1 MVKVTENFTLAE
13 LTASPAAKRLGLK
26 NNPSPSEIENLRHLC
41 INILERVREHYNR
54 PIKINSGYR
63 SPKVNAAVKGSVT
76 SQHRY
81 GEAVDF
87 EIPGIANKD
96 IADWI
101 ADNLEFDQ
109 IILEFYNPREGP
121 SSGWVHVSLKR
132 VGKNRRQRLIAQKS
146 PRGTV
151 YKQVADFN
159 PLTKANSS
167 TLRAPV
173 IAASQPL
180 SPLASFQKKI
190 GETPDGRFG
199 RRTIRAG
206 AKWFGLSDV
215 RAAHFF
221 GQCAHETQNFTKFV
235 ENLNYSAQGLLTEF
249 PSHFTRESAQK
260 FARNQEAIAN
270 RIYGNKNGN
279 IHQGDGW
286 KFIGRGACHLSG
298 RANYQE
304 FADAINRQDI
314 MSNPDIVANEL
325 AFESAKFF
333 FDNNKLWGICDAG
346 INDIAITA
354 LTKSINGGTKG
365 LAERKELTRKMY
377 SMLKEL

>member
-1 MVKVTENFTLAE
+1 MTKVTENFTLAE

-26 NNPSPSEIENLRHLC
+26 NNPSPAEIENLRHVCL
-41 INILERVREHYNR
+41 NILERVREHYNR
-54 PIKINSGYR
+54 PLKINSGYR

-87 EIPGIANKD
+87 EIPGIPNKE

-109 IILEFYNPREGP
+109 VILEFYNPKDGP

-146 PRGTV
+146 SRGTV

-159 PLTKANSS
+159 PATKASS
-167 TLRAPV
+167 SILRAPTLV
-173 IAASQPL
+173 AAPK
-180 SPLASFQKKI
+180 LAALANFQKKL
-190 GETPDGRFG
+190 GEIPDNMFG
-199 RRTIRAG
+199 RRTLRAG
-206 AKWFGLSDV
+206 AKLFGLTNV
-215 RAAHFF
+215 QAAHFF

-235 ENLNYSAQGLLTEF
+235 ENLNYSAQGLLSEF
-249 PSHFTRESAQK
+249 PAHFTKESAK
-260 FARNQEAIAN
+260 NYARNPEAIAN
-270 RIYGNKNGN
+270 KIYSNKNGN
-279 IHQGDGW
+279 IYDGDGW

-298 RANYQE
+298 RSNYQK
-304 FADAINRQDI
+304 FADSIDRQDI
-314 MSNPDIVANEL
+314 LSNPDIVANEL

-333 FDNNKLWGICDAG
+333 FDSNKLWSICDAG

-365 LAERKELTRKMY
+365 LVERKELTRKMY